1 MSHSSS
7 HRRMRSRMLCALFTA
22 LTAVCSQI
30 SIPMPWGVPVNLALF
45 AVYLAGAMLGA
56 VWGSVSLLAFLALA
70 AFGVPV
76 LAGFQGGPAAV
87 FGPTGGYVIGYLAA
101 ALVVGLLT
109 TRFGRTL
116 PRLVLSMALG
126 CAACYLFGTL
136 WFMMLMKMD
145 FFAALALCV
154 VPYLP
159 CDVVK
164 IALAALLVRALDRRL
179 PDLRR

>member
-1 MSHSSS
+1 MTHS
-7 HRRMRSRMLCALFTA
+7 HRRIRGMVLCALFTA

-30 SIPMPWGVPVNLALF
+30 AIPTPWGVPINLALF
-45 AVYLAGAMLGA
+45 AVYLAGAMLGP
-56 VWGSVSLLAFLALA
+56 VRGFVSQLAFLALA

-101 ALVVGLLT
+101 ALVVGLLAS
-109 TRFGRTL
+109 RFGRTA
-116 PRLVLSMALG
+116 PRLCGYMVLG

-136 WFMMLMKMD
+136 WFMVLMQMD

-154 VPYLP
+154 APYLP
-159 CDVVK
+159 CDAVK
-164 IALAALLVRALDRRL
+164 IALAAVLVRALDRRL
-179 PDLRR
+179 PEVFK